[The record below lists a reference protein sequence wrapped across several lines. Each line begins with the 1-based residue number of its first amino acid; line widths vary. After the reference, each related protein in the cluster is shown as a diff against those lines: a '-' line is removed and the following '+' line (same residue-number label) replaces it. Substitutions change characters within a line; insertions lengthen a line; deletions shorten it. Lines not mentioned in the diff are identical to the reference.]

1 MTILLLSKICAGTGG
16 SSVCYGDSGGPLMLR
31 DPGSGRWS
39 AVGVTS
45 FGLPDCELQG
55 VPDVFARV
63 DSYLELA
70 VRQSEGGDAD
80 DAPPAAVGYLFI
92 IYLFISLYLFI

>member
-1 MTILLLSKICAGTGG
+1 MTILLLTKICAGTGG

-31 DPGSGRWS
+31 DSGSGRWS

-63 DSYLELA
+63 DSYL
-70 VRQSEGGDAD
+70 D
-80 DAPPAAVGYLFI
+80 FI
-92 IYLFISLYLFI
+92 LENLE